1 MRLILLYLIWKALGK
16 DSRQEFPLVFTFLN
30 VRLGRGRLSLVY
42 EIDRG
47 KSEGVDE
54 SERKK
59 LY

>member
-1 MRLILLYLIWKALGK
+1 MRLLLLYLIWKALGR
-16 DSRQEFPLVFTFLN
+16 DSQQDFPLVFTLLK
-30 VRLGRGRLSLVY
+30 VKLGRGRLSLVY

-47 KSEGVDE
+47 KSDDVDE